1 MQETIHLFIEDNFM
15 LKKHSGVHIG
25 LRTIKTAA
33 AVILSMIIV
42 NPLGTTSSK
51 LIFAMLGAMAAVMPT
66 FKESLESC
74 LAQIVGVFFGAL
86 AGVLLLA
93 LKLPPLVATGIGIIL
108 VITLYNALRIR
119 YAPGIPCFI
128 VVMLCTTPDIQP
140 MSYAIGRIW
149 DTAIGLGIGLLI
161 NMLVFPYDNSRQI
174 RATVESLDTALIS
187 FLEELFDGDS
197 IFPAT
202 EDMTRKIDDMARQ
215 LNIFS
220 NQKLLLRMKRQ
231 KKELET
237 FRLCESKARAL
248 VSQMEV
254 LSQMGQPGRLSE
266 ANRELLISC
275 DANIRDQRV
284 LEDATELDI
293 VTNYHVSQILALR
306 KDLLDAL
313 RKE

>member
-1 MQETIHLFIEDNFM
+1 MH
-15 LKKHSGVHIG
+15 KKHSGIHIG

-33 AVILSMIIV
+33 AVILAMIIV

-51 LIFAMLGAMAAVMPT
+51 LIFAMLGAMAAVQPT
-66 FKESLESC
+66 FNESLESC

-86 AGVLLLA
+86 AGILLLA
-93 LKLPPLVATGIGIIL
+93 LKLPPLVATGIGIVL

-140 MSYAIGRIW
+140 MTYAIGRIW

-187 FLEELFDGDS
+187 FLEELFDGDT
-197 IFPAT
+197 ILPAT
-202 EDMTRKIDDMARQ
+202 EDMAKKIDNMAQQ
-215 LNIFS
+215 LNVFS
-220 NQKLLLRMKRQ
+220 NQRLLLRMKRQ
-231 KKELET
+231 KQELET

-254 LSQMGQPGRLSE
+254 LSQLGQPGRLSE
-266 ANRELLISC
+266 TNRELLISC
-275 DANIRDQRV
+275 GANIRDQRV

-306 KDLLDAL
+306 QDLLDAL
-313 RKE
+313 QK

>member
-1 MQETIHLFIEDNFM
+1 M
-15 LKKHSGVHIG
+15 LKKHSGIHIG

-33 AVILSMIIV
+33 AVILAMIIV

-51 LIFAMLGAMAAVMPT
+51 LIFAMLGAMAAVQPT
-66 FKESLESC
+66 FNESLESC

-86 AGVLLLA
+86 AGILLLA
-93 LKLPPLVATGIGIIL
+93 LKLPPLVATGIGIVL

-140 MSYAIGRIW
+140 MTYAIGRIW

-187 FLEELFDGDS
+187 FLEELFDGDT
-197 IFPAT
+197 ILPAT
-202 EDMTRKIDDMARQ
+202 EDMAKKIDNMAQQ
-215 LNIFS
+215 LNVFS

-231 KKELET
+231 KQELEA

-254 LSQMGQPGRLSE
+254 LSQLGQPGRLSE
-266 ANRELLISC
+266 TNRELLISC
-275 DANIRDQRV
+275 GANIRDQRI

-306 KDLLDAL
+306 QDLLDAL
-313 RKE
+313 QK